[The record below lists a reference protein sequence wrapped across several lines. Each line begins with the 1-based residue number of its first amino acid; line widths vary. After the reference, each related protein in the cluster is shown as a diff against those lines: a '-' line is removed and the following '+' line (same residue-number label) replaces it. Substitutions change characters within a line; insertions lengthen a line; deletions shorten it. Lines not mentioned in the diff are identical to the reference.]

1 VLVVILIIATGLFA
15 YGVLHERSL
24 IRNGHGETAAQL
36 ANETAATRAGETPAK
51 RASETPATKAIE
63 TPAKR
68 ASETPAMKATETPAK
83 RASETATNAGTVAA
97 TPTGNGE
104 TAAQHAREGRVLG
117 VDLES
122 TPMIELAIVAGLG
135 LAIVAFS
142 PLGAMRAILI
152 GLALGTLAWS
162 ALDVREVVHQANESR
177 TDLAIVAGVVAGLH
191 AAAAALAVWLARTA
205 PAGTRRRTGR
215 RRPAL
220 RRAA

>member
-1 VLVVILIIATGLFA
+1 VVILLIATGLFA

-36 ANETAATRAGETPAK
+36 ASETAATRASETPAK
-51 RASETPATKAIE
+51 RAG
-63 TPAKR
+63 
-68 ASETPAMKATETPAK
+68 
-83 RASETATNAGTVAA
+83 ETATNAGTVPA

-122 TPMIELAIVAGLG
+122 TPMIVLAIVAGLG
-135 LAIVAFS
+135 LAIMAFS
-142 PLGAMRAILI
+142 PLGATRAILI
-152 GLALGTLAWS
+152 ALALGALAWS

-191 AAAAALAVWLARTA
+191 AAAAALAVWLARTRSGGHPQTSRPTATGVA
-205 PAGTRRRTGR
+205 PG
-215 RRPAL
+215 
-220 RRAA
+220 